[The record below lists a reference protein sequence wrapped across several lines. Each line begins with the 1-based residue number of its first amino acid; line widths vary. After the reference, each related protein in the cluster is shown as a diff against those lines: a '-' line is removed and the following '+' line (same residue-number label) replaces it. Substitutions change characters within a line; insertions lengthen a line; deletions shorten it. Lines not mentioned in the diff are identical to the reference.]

1 MTAKIELSTAQ
12 YGLAEELA
20 AKGNRLRDIAAAL
33 GMHSDTL
40 RLHRQEDHE
49 LDAAIER
56 GRGKEHAALV
66 GVLYSAAVDKGNVAA
81 AMFLLKCRHGY
92 RESGPENGEGGAR
105 VAVVVNLPGALDPTQ
120 YAKLIEVHGPALQ
133 ADGGGDA

>member
-1 MTAKIELSTAQ
+1 MTAKIVLSPAQ
-12 YGLAEELA
+12 LGTAEELA
-20 AKGNRLRDIAAAL
+20 ARGNRLRDIAAAL
-33 GMHSDTL
+33 EMNVDTL
-40 RLHRQEDHE
+40 RLARQRDPE

-56 GRGKEHAALV
+56 GRGREHAALV

-92 RESGPENGEGGAR
+92 RETGPENDAGAR
-105 VAVVVNLPGALDPTQ
+105 VAVVVNLPGALDPIQ

-133 ADGGGDA
+133 AEGGGDA